1 MIRLTLYILL
11 LVLCPVLGKAQEL
24 NTKLTINTQRVP
36 AANSQLFSSLESE
49 LNQLLNDQ
57 KWTDTNFNRSERINC
72 NIAIT
77 IVEATTENNFV
88 AEIQFASQRPVYNS
102 SYITSLMNYRD
113 TQFEFTYM
121 PGLSFDFNKQSI
133 DNNLVAVISFYAYIL
148 IGLDFD
154 SFSLN
159 GGKPYFSK
167 AMEIANMSQSLG
179 TKGWEP
185 FSGKNSNRYDL
196 AVALTEESSGSF
208 HDMWYKYHRLGLDEM
223 AANASRGRI
232 RIIESV
238 NDIQKLYD
246 ARPNSILLSLIRET
260 KVDEIV
266 RVCSQATTE
275 EKQAVKKILSQIF
288 PTKSNSIG
296 MLK

>member
-1 MIRLTLYILL
+1 MIRLFIYILL
-11 LVLCPVLGKAQEL
+11 FLFTSVAIEAQEL
-24 NTKLTINTQRVP
+24 NAKLTINTQRLSTP
-36 AANSQLFSSLESE
+36 NSQLFSSLESE

-57 KWTDTNFNRSERINC
+57 KWTDTDFSKNERINC
-72 NIAIT
+72 NITIT
-77 IVEATTENNFV
+77 LVESPSENNFV
-88 AEIQFASQRPVYNS
+88 AEMHITSQRPVYNS
-102 SYITSLMNYRD
+102 SYLTSLMNYRD
-113 TQFEFTYM
+113 VQFEFTYL
-121 PGLSFDFNKQSI
+121 PNQPLDFNKQSV

-159 GGKPYFSK
+159 GGRAYYNK
-167 AMEIANMSQSLG
+167 AMEIANMAQSLG

-185 FSGKNSNRYDL
+185 FSGKNNNRYDL
-196 AVALTEESSGSF
+196 AVALTEESSKSF

-223 AANASRGRI
+223 SANPSRGRI

-238 NDIQKLYD
+238 EDMKKLYD

-266 RVCSQATTE
+266 RVCSQATPE
-275 EKQAVKKILSQIF
+275 EKQAVKKTLLQMF
-288 PTKSNSIG
+288 PTKSYSID